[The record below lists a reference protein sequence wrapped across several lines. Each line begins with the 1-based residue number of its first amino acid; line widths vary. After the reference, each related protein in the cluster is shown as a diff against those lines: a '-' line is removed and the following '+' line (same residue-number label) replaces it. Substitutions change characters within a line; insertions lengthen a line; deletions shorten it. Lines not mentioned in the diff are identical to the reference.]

1 VVDTTGVLFH
11 EVMRPTVQPGE
22 AAGHLRRFLAGD
34 ATVANLD
41 REASLS
47 PAGLQYFPFWA
58 FTVTTGSGEQVVLE
72 PAAPSSLQGLQGL
85 TLPAGD
91 TCKMSPENTGDT
103 LVREPEVPLSTAR
116 QWLDSRF
123 DQVTVTRT
131 VLYHLPL
138 YRISYTWKGKT
149 YQAAVDGASGRVL
162 PADFPAKAETP
173 YVMVAGLALL
183 AFGIEGLLVSNLFA
197 KLLLYTVSAL
207 PIIGIAWLTTR
218 KV

>member
-1 VVDTTGVLFH
+1 VSTD
-11 EVMRPTVQPGE
+11 
-22 AAGHLRRFLAGD
+22 
-34 ATVANLD
+34 
-41 REASLS
+41 
-47 PAGLQYFPFWA
+47 
-58 FTVTTGSGEQVVLE
+58 SGERVILE

-91 TCKMSPENTGDT
+91 TRKMSPEITGET
-103 LVREPEVPLSTAR
+103 PVIEPEVPLSTAR
-116 QWLDSRF
+116 QWLESRF
-123 DQVTVTRT
+123 GLVTVTRT

-138 YRISYTWKGKT
+138 YRISYSWQGTT

-183 AFGIEGLLVSNLFA
+183 VFGIEGLLVSNLLV
-197 KLLLYTVSAL
+197 KLLLYAVSAL